1 MKSLPWISAAILLL
15 FFAPNA
21 NAQPGCAMSAPGTE
35 VTKLRPVTGAP
46 FSADIVME
54 KSDLLNDGTHL
65 VVKRHGRIERD
76 SAGRSRCELEDAH
89 KTITVIEIID
99 PVAKLAIRLDPRKK
113 FARVTHIPQT
123 PQQTAP
129 ASTAAE
135 KKPPQPA
142 TPNPRHKMENL
153 DSREIEGIPVTGTRY
168 TNITEAGEAGN
179 NKPIVSTVESWY
191 STDLKLTLLLV
202 NEDPRYGKTTDK
214 LVNIQ
219 RNEPALAVFQIP
231 DGYTVKDV
239 YCRNGSCS
247 YDSE

>member
-1 MKSLPWISAAILLL
+1 
-15 FFAPNA
+15 
-21 NAQPGCAMSAPGTE
+21 
-35 VTKLRPVTGAP
+35 
-46 FSADIVME
+46 
-54 KSDLLNDGTHL
+54 
-65 VVKRHGRIERD
+65 
-76 SAGRSRCELEDAH
+76 
-89 KTITVIEIID
+89 
-99 PVAKLAIRLDPRKK
+99 
-113 FARVTHIPQT
+113 
-123 PQQTAP
+123 
-129 ASTAAE
+129 
-135 KKPPQPA
+135 
-142 TPNPRHKMENL
+142 MENL
-153 DSREIEGIPVTGTRY
+153 DSREIEGIPVTGTRF

-179 NKPIVSTVESWY
+179 DKPIVSTVESWY